1 MKQLRKRLVVGAALA
16 LVLTLL
22 MIMLAYLSGAYR
34 QVMDAYAVQTAM
46 LQEREQQV
54 QEKEAEL
61 AALKAEHDALVTKV
75 ENRRAAAEAGLAK
88 ADEMERE
95 KEALMQ
101 QTEQI
106 LAEIE
111 AKRQELAAAGGD
123 ESYYLEVYNAL
134 TEGLEKVKESLA
146 GN

>member
-134 TEGLEKVKESLA
+134 TEGLEKVKEYLA